1 MINCHPSIMIKNMI
15 LIGKEI
21 ITGGN
26 IIIPKLI
33 KMDATIISIT
43 KNGKNIRN
51 PISKAVL
58 SSLTIN
64 EGIKSVK
71 GTSSIFFGL
80 GSFFI
85 L

>member
-1 MINCHPSIMIKNMI
+1 MGSD
-15 LIGKEI
+15 I

-33 KMDATIISIT
+33 KIEATIISII
-43 KNGKNIRN
+43 KNGKNIKN
-51 PISKAVL
+51 PISNAVL
-58 SSLTIN
+58 SSLTMN
-64 EGIKSVK
+64 DGIKIIIE
-71 GTSSIFFGL
+71 TSSMFFGL

>member
-1 MINCHPSIMIKNMI
+1 MGSD
-15 LIGKEI
+15 I

-33 KMDATIISIT
+33 KIEATIISII
-43 KNGKNIRN
+43 KNGKNIKN
-51 PISKAVL
+51 PISNAVL

-64 EGIKSVK
+64 AGISKISE
-71 GTSSIFFGL
+71 TSSIFFGL